1 MITHDLMVLKL
12 GNKKDIELIRKQ
24 LADKKTINLVN
35 DCLSGGEQRLKLGIT
50 YSSWQSIST

>member
-12 GNKKDIELIRKQ
+12 GISM
-24 LADKKTINLVN
+24 ADKKTINLVN

-50 YSSWQSIST
+50 YSSLQSIST